1 VFWSK
6 IWLFLVT
13 LAAAVAITV
22 ALVLPR
28 PAQRAQVEEEHQR
41 LVHACGVVG
50 ILLGDNARNR
60 IDVVGAFARDAD
72 VVTALA
78 DASNATDLDEAR
90 AKSVRDTARKV
101 RDAIAGSKK
110 DSDNA
115 VDVKPDFVILLDK
128 TGRVVTRLGIDEG
141 DFGDTLAGRP
151 VVDDALAGYLRDDV
165 WTDKQRLFLVT
176 ASPVVRR
183 DLPVTYQGAIVLG
196 HAVSPK
202 LAESLVKALG
212 VDLGFYLGAQPIA
225 STATAVFD
233 GGVLAKAMPRAG
245 ALREDCTAATPTE
258 ITSGDGTYVALVA
271 RLPGEAHHKDAFY
284 TVFVKR
290 PEAMGFAGT
299 LGLVRQN
306 DLSFASFP
314 WLLVGIGLVIAL
326 GVGMFLLVWE
336 SDRPLRRLAAD
347 SVKLAKG
354 QAERLA
360 EEEHHGKFGSIA
372 RSVNIH
378 VDKLGREAKAA
389 KKDLDQLLGPAPEG
403 SLGALDLLATPLP
416 AARPGA
422 SMIAAAPAAF
432 SPPPPSEFKFGDG
445 GKPSAPA
452 PVPMAAPALDLPPP
466 ARPVAPAAPPRPAT
480 PPPVAKPTPPPP
492 AVPAKPAM
500 PAMTAAAKR
509 AMDDDILGAIEE
521 PAEPTSVSAEPGSPD
536 EEAYFRSVFDQFV
549 ELKKKCGESIV
560 GLTFAKFA
568 DKLRK
573 NQAELIGKAGT
584 RQVKFTVYVKDG
596 KAALK
601 ATPVKDS

>member
-1 VFWSK
+1 MFWSK
-6 IWLFLVT
+6 IWLFIVT

-60 IDVVGAFARDAD
+60 IDVVGSFARNAQ

-78 DASNATDLDEAR
+78 DASAAPELDEAR
-90 AKSVRDTARKV
+90 AKSVRDIARQV
-101 RDAIAGSKK
+101 RDEIAGSKK
-110 DSDNA
+110 DGE
-115 VDVKPDFVILLDK
+115 VDVKPDFVLLLDK

-141 DFGDTLAGRP
+141 DFGDSLAGRP

-165 WTDKQRLFLVT
+165 WTDKSRLFLVT

-202 LAESLVKALG
+202 LAESLVKALD
-212 VDLGFYLGAQPIA
+212 VNLGFYLGAQPIA

-233 GGVLAKAMPRAG
+233 GELLAKAMQRTG
-245 ALREDCTAATPTE
+245 ALREDCTAATPTT
-258 ITSGDGTYVALVA
+258 ITSGDGEYTALVA
-271 RLPGEAHHKDAFY
+271 RLPGEARHKDAFY

-290 PEAMGFAGT
+290 PEAMGFSGT

-314 WLLVGIGLVIAL
+314 WLLVGIGLVLAL
-326 GVGMFLLVWE
+326 GLGMFLLVWE

-347 SVKLAKG
+347 AVRLAKG

-372 RSVNIH
+372 RSVNIQI
-378 VDKLGREAKAA
+378 DKLARESKAA

-403 SLGALDLLATPLP
+403 SLGALDLLGTPLP

-422 SMIAAAPAAF
+422 AIMAAPAPF
-432 SPPPPSEFKFGDG
+432 TPPPPSEFKFGDG
-445 GKPSAPA
+445 GKPAG
-452 PVPMAAPALDLPPP
+452 MAAPPPPAPSLDLPPP
-466 ARPVAPAAPPRPAT
+466 PKPVVPKPM
-480 PPPVAKPTPPPP
+480 PPPTMPKPMPP
-492 AVPAKPAM
+492 PAM
-500 PAMTAAAKR
+500 PARPAPAKR

-521 PAEPTSVSAEPGSPD
+521 PAEPTSVGAEPGSAD
-536 EEAYFRSVFDQFV
+536 EDAYFRTVFEQFV
-549 ELKKKCGESIV
+549 EMKKKCGESIV
-560 GLTFAKFA
+560 GLTYAKFA

-573 NQAELIGKAGT
+573 NQEDLVSKAGT

-601 ATPVKDS
+601 ATPVKDA